1 MTENQILGPDL
12 LLQKQATARDRN
24 GRFAKG
30 RSGNPA
36 GRSRGI
42 RNPRARQ
49 IARLCGGYPFV
60 PTRGA
65 IDRALDGHR
74 LALLLC
80 LEWII
85 PPRRSR
91 PILLDLPP
99 IRDAAD
105 LAPAIAAIIA
115 AAAQGEITTGEAL
128 DLSRRAEKRA
138 RAFAAGQY
146 GTPASYR
153 PDAVPG
159 KASRP

>member
-1 MTENQILGPDL
+1 MTENHLLGPDL
-12 LLQKQATARDRN
+12 LLQKQAAGRDRN
-24 GRFAKG
+24 GRFAQG

-36 GRSRGI
+36 GRPRGI

-49 IARLCGGYPFV
+49 IARLCGGYPFI

-65 IDRALDGHR
+65 VDRALDGHR
-74 LALLLC
+74 LAVLLC

-85 PPRRSR
+85 PPRRGR
-91 PILLDLPP
+91 PTPFELPP

-105 LAPAIAAIIA
+105 LAPTIAAIIA
-115 AAAQGEITTGEAL
+115 AAAQGEITTDEAL
-128 DLSRRAEKRA
+128 HLARRAEKRA

-146 GTPASYR
+146 GTPASRR

-159 KASRP
+159 KPSRP

>member
-12 LLQKQATARDRN
+12 LLQKQAAGVIGTGVSRRAVP
-24 GRFAKG
+24 AIP
-30 RSGNPA
+30 PA
-36 GRSRGI
+36 GRAAYATRAPGRSHGSAAAIRSSR
-42 RNPRARQ
+42 PD
-49 IARLCGGYPFV
+49 
-60 PTRGA
+60 A

-115 AAAQGEITTGEAL
+115 G
-128 DLSRRAEKRA
+128 
-138 RAFAAGQY
+138 
-146 GTPASYR
+146 
-153 PDAVPG
+153 
-159 KASRP
+159 

>member
-1 MTENQILGPDL
+1 MTEYQILSPDL
-12 LLQKQATARDRN
+12 LLQKQAAGRDRN
-24 GRFAKG
+24 GRFAQG

-36 GRSRGI
+36 GRPRGI

-49 IARLCGGYPFV
+49 IARLCGGYPFI

-91 PILLDLPP
+91 PTPFDLPP
-99 IRDAAD
+99 IRDGAD

-138 RAFAAGQY
+138 RAFAAAQY
-146 GTPASYR
+146 GTPASCR
-153 PDAVPG
+153 PDAIPG